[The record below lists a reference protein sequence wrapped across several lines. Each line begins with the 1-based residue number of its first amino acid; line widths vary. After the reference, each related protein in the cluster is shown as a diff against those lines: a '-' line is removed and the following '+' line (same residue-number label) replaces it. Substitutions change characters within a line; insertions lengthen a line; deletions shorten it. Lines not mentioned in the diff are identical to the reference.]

1 MRVIEHEDVR
11 RKERLKGHYENDVWS
26 KRKTPPSDWNKPLP
40 NYISKRYE
48 NSYLD
53 IKNKEMKGE
62 VHEDVSLKEPTYCSL
77 M

>member
-1 MRVIEHEDVR
+1 MQ
-11 RKERLKGHYENDVWS
+11 GHNDNDVWK
-26 KRKTPPSDWNKPLP
+26 KRKHPPEDFNKPLP
-40 NYISKRYE
+40 EYINKRYE

-62 VHEDVSLKEPTYCSL
+62 GSPDVNLKEPTYCTL